1 MMFSPDKRIFQ
12 EVKAQRGGDLSV
24 FLEVSIG
31 DTVVHAEE
39 GDSLLG
45 PLVWLLNSSA
55 SRSFSGVG
63 DQADDVGFSF
73 WWNPNYQDQET
84 SPIDPSGRGPI
95 VGVNGGSGS
104 DPIELEL
111 GMNDG
116 LSIKADYYSDDV
128 VFGLEAGRAFD
139 ADMNGVIIC
148 RVSGNTDLNDYFE
161 KDEVNWTNDDPA
173 RVEVPVTATGNE
185 DYSSALAI
193 PIFRGGS
200 RQQARTTELVNS
212 KAEMVFGQS
221 PQSNVGRQPHLLSPL
236 TNGSGTNQLQYNP
249 QTINAPVINLNQQ
262 ISTIEI
268 TREVKN
274 ESGSDTNVREIG
286 LFVKDNSDDYSNEYT
301 VENYFLISRDVINVT
316 IPDTETV
323 SFSYK
328 IRTSSEA
335 DGGIMTN
342 FNEMLYRQFADTNR
356 VVQDI
361 NNNDQNDGPAHRQFA
376 SRSFGGSISNLAGV
390 MLGTSSDPVDEGNNS
405 LGNRIPL
412 GQQDG
417 ELYRVGSYVSDFN
430 YDKATD
436 ESYFDLVSFFESRG
450 STQIDVE
457 ELGWITSGPSGNVL
471 VARAL
476 TGSTQS
482 ISPGDLV
489 EARFRISLTP

>member
-1 MMFSPDKRIFQ
+1 
-12 EVKAQRGGDLSV
+12 V

-45 PLVWLLNSSA
+45 SLVWLLNSSA
-55 SRSFSGVG
+55 SRRFRGLG
-63 DQADDVGFSF
+63 EQADKIGYSF
-73 WWNPNYQDQET
+73 GWNRNR
-84 SPIDPSGRGPI
+84 SIDGTAIDKGGRRPI
-95 VGVNGGSGS
+95 VGVRGGSGS
-104 DPIELEL
+104 DPIEVEL
-111 GMNDG
+111 SMSDG
-116 LSIKADYYSDDV
+116 LSIEPYLYGDV
-128 VFGLEAGRAFD
+128 KFGTEAGRAFD
-139 ADMNGVIIC
+139 ADMNGLIIC

-161 KDEVNWTNDDPA
+161 KDEVNWTNDDPP

-185 DYSSALAI
+185 DYSNALAI

-200 RQQARTTELVNS
+200 RQQARYSNIENGR
-212 KAEMVFGQS
+212 AGMYFGQS

-236 TNGSGTNQLQYNP
+236 TDGSGVNELQYNP
-249 QTINAPVINLNQQ
+249 QTINAPVVNLNQQ

-274 ESGSDTNVREIG
+274 ESGSDTDVREIG
-286 LFVKDNSDDYSNEYT
+286 LFVKDNSDDSDEYAI
-301 VENYFLISRDVINVT
+301 ENYFLISRDVINVT

-328 IRTSSEA
+328 IRTSSET

-342 FNEMLYRQFADTNR
+342 FNEMLYRHFADTNR
-356 VVQDI
+356 VTQDI
-361 NNNDQNDGPAHRQFA
+361 DNNDQDNGPAHRQFR
-376 SRSFGGSISNLAGV
+376 SRAFGGSLSSLAGV
-390 MLGTSSDPVDEGNNS
+390 MLGTSNNPVDEGNNS

-412 GQQDG
+412 GQSDG
-417 ELYRVGSYVSDFN
+417 ELYRVGSYISDFN
-430 YDKATD
+430 YDKGTD
-436 ESYFDLVSFFESRG
+436 ESYFDLVSFFENRG

-457 ELGWITSGPSGNVL
+457 ELGWITNGPSGYVL